1 VSDAARRRC
10 AVPPSARRDS
20 SRRSPSACGLIDSYI
35 ERAVIEAPPADE
47 VAITYQPEELTELD
61 GPHLVEAMADHAPRG
76 AVNTGGRAA

>member
-20 SRRSPSACGLIDSYI
+20 SRSSPSACGLIDSYI

-47 VAITYQPEELTELD
+47 VAITYQPEELTELN
-61 GPHLVEAMADHAPRG
+61 LVRAGVSTLIWA
-76 AVNTGGRAA
+76 TGYDLD